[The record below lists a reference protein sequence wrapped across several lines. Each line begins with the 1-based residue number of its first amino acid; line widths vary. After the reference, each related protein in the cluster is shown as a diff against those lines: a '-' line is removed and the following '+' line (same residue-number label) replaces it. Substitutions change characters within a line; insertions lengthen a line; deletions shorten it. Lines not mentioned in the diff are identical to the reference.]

1 MRCIPVIVLFLSFS
15 VAARADSFSFSYV
28 NSGYGSSP
36 ANTWETSG
44 ILTAISNGRSPSCAY
59 YICWTVTDM
68 TGQIN
73 NLPIVFTPSS
83 SSEIASESPDSP
95 YSFIATIIRFSA
107 SDGQAWELVHLEY
120 PTPPAGQTALAH
132 ANDYS
137 TPGSFGELTITP
149 LPEPSVVALLMA
161 AILFVGLTGNRVRK
175 LRVSTHVRNAGP
187 LRS

>member
-1 MRCIPVIVLFLSFS
+1 MRTYLRFWDGTCMCEKKYNI
-15 VAARADSFSFSYV
+15 
-28 NSGYGSSP
+28 
-36 ANTWETSG
+36 
-44 ILTAISNGRSPSCAY
+44 
-59 YICWTVTDM
+59 
-68 TGQIN
+68 Q
-73 NLPIVFTPSS
+73 IVFSPCS
-83 SSEIASESPDSP
+83 SSEIAYVALESS

-107 SDGQAWELVHLEY
+107 IDCQAWELVQLEY

-137 TPGSFGELTITP
+137 TPGSFGELTSTP

>member
-1 MRCIPVIVLFLSFS
+1 VLFLSFS
-15 VAARADSFSFSYV
+15 VAARADSFSFNYV

-83 SSEIASESPDSP
+83 YSEIASESPDSP

-107 SDGQAWELVHLEY
+107 SNGQAWELVHLEY
-120 PTPPAGQTALAH
+120 PTPPAGQTALRYVD
-132 ANDYS
+132 NT
-137 TPGSFGELTITP
+137 TPGAFGDLTITP
-149 LPEPSVVALLMA
+149 IPEPSVIALLVA
-161 AILFVGLTGNRVRK
+161 AILFVGLTGNQMRK
-175 LRVSTHVRNAGP
+175 HKLSTHVRNAGP
-187 LRS
+187 LRG